1 MHFFIET
8 VGMIGDKFFRIAGSM
23 FHWVSLE
30 RIVILCVVSMALILC
45 TTKNHRKS
53 SFEGKYRDDSTRN
66 SFVPKH

>member
-30 RIVILCVVSMALILC
+30 RIVILCVVSMALIRC
-45 TTKNHRKS
+45 TTKNHRK
-53 SFEGKYRDDSTRN
+53 K
-66 SFVPKH
+66 